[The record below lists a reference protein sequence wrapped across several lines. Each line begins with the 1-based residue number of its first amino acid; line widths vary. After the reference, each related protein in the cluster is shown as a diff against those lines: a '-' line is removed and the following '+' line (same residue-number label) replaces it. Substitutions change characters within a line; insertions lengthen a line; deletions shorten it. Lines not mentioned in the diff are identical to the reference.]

1 MQLEQLEAKSD
12 HRGTLVEAFKLPND
26 GQVFYVIAKPNET
39 RGNHYHL
46 RKTETFVVVYGSAEI
61 QVKDRDTGTVMKAE
75 LGGQNPMSVTIIP
88 NNTHRITANDEG
100 CIFLVW
106 CNEQFN
112 GEDPD
117 TFPEEL

>member
-12 HRGTLVEAFKLPND
+12 HRGTLVEAFKLPDD

-46 RKTETFVVVYGSAEI
+46 RKTETFVVIYGSAEI

-75 LGGQNPMSVTIIP
+75 LGGQNPMSVTVTP
-88 NNTHRITANDEG
+88 NNTHCITANDEG
-100 CIFLVW
+100 CVFLVW
-106 CNEQFN
+106 CSEQFD